1 LSGSGGIRCLPKL
14 NFPTFDG
21 DNPKLWLSRAV
32 DYLVM
37 YEVEPHKW
45 IKIATMHFHDPAA
58 HWFPS
63 VEFKLNSCYRATFES
78 MVLDRFGRDQHALL
92 VRQLFHIKQNGTVE
106 EYIAKFASL
115 VDELTAYE
123 SKPDRIHYTMCF
135 IDVLRDDIRDFV
147 LIQRPSELDT
157 ANALTKLQ
165 EEV

>member
-1 LSGSGGIRCLPKL
+1 
-14 NFPTFDG
+14 
-21 DNPKLWLSRAV
+21 
-32 DYLVM
+32 
-37 YEVEPHKW
+37 
-45 IKIATMHFHDPAA
+45 
-58 HWFPS
+58 
-63 VEFKLNSCYRATFES
+63 
-78 MVLDRFGRDQHALL
+78 L

-123 SKPDRIHYTMCF
+123 SKPDPIHYTMCF